1 MWKENQ
7 IQGEKWVLCIGDI
20 QEIVSID
27 GRRKA
32 VFHFLPFAL
41 CLQSRSTQ
49 IGFMR
54 RGVG

>member
-27 GRRKA
+27 DGRKA

-41 CLQSRSTQ
+41 YRAEVHRSALC
-49 IGFMR
+49 GE
-54 RGVG
+54 GVG